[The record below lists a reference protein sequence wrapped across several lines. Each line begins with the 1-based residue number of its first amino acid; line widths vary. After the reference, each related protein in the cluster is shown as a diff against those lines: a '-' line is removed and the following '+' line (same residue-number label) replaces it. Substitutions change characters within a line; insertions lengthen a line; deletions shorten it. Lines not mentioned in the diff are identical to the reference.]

1 MPRIHAAH
9 LLSNI
14 HARMDSLSRSSWKTP
29 LSEQNPKKYSQSMFR
44 LIDLNAR
51 AGKKQ
56 THEAAMCVH
65 VADRKNPDV
74 NALMATKFNAHVPFK
89 ESFFDDQKA
98 ENA

>member
-1 MPRIHAAH
+1 
-9 LLSNI
+9 
-14 HARMDSLSRSSWKTP
+14 
-29 LSEQNPKKYSQSMFR
+29 MFR
-44 LIDLNAR
+44 LLDLNAR

-56 THEAAMCVH
+56 THEATICVH
-65 VADRKNPDV
+65 VADRNNPDA